1 MATFSHFPKDMNT
14 TLDMS
19 MDATTAAE
27 CLLAIAA
34 SRPSVTSSEIMET
47 CPNDTVFAQQEGDYE
62 TDAAV
67 KRAHHMSDSGV
78 SAHSSLFMVARILAD
93 LERYRPRHEIPSP
106 VSDCPSPPR
115 IINGPYDGLSNTLR
129 SDVDSFPSSTPR
141 DGSHIAYDNNK
152 ASAKQRNS
160 RRPKQSQSQNTV
172 KKHHCHY
179 QGCDKV
185 YGKSSHLKAHLRT
198 HTGERP
204 FPCNWQDCN
213 KRFARSDE
221 LARHYRTHTGEKR
234 FGCPLCEKRFMRSD
248 HLMKHARRHAEF
260 HPSMIKRPGSAASSL
275 ASEGSHSPCSSPA
288 HSP

>member
-1 MATFSHFPKDMNT
+1 MTTLSHFQGDINSTMD
-14 TLDMS
+14 LS

-34 SRPSVTSSEIMET
+34 SKPNCKPPEFMET
-47 CPNDTVFAQQEGDYE
+47 CKDGGVFSPDGVS
-62 TDAAV
+62 TGN
-67 KRAHHMSDSGV
+67 HHMSELEQSGLHAH
-78 SAHSSLFMVARILAD
+78 SHSSLFMVARILAD
-93 LERYRPRHEIPSP
+93 LEKYRPRHEIPSP
-106 VSDCPSPPR
+106 TSDCPSPPP
-115 IINGPYDGLSNTLR
+115 IINGPYDGLSNALA
-129 SDVDSFPSSTPR
+129 SNYDAFAPSPQRGDYTNLTQ
-141 DGSHIAYDNNK
+141 G
-152 ASAKQRNS
+152 KQRN
-160 RRPKQSQSQNTV
+160 RRSKQSQSLISV

-179 QGCDKV
+179 HECDKV

-234 FGCPLCEKRFMRSD
+234 FACPLCEKRFMRSD